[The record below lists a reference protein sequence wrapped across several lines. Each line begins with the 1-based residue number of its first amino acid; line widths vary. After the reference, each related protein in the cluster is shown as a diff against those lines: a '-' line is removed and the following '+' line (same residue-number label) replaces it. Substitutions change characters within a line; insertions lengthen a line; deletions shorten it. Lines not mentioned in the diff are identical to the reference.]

1 MPHGRIG
8 VKTKAA
14 SAQSSV
20 GHGDK
25 EKDEGEL
32 FLDAVKDV
40 TPLKHGIA
48 EVTTRQWATPAAA
61 DQRGPVPDGGDSF
74 VRSGLQTNV
83 VRRLRRG
90 QIPIEVELDLH
101 GFTSRE
107 AELKVHAFLLSARVP
122 NRQRGVRI
130 IHGRGHGS
138 PDGKSVLK
146 GKTQQWLREYDAV
159 LAFCPAESAHG
170 GAGAVHVLLKKK

>member
-1 MPHGRIG
+1 M
-8 VKTKAA
+8 TKRN
-14 SAQSSV
+14 
-20 GHGDK
+20 K
-25 EKDEGEL
+25 EEEESQL

-40 TPLKHGIA
+40 KPLKHGIA
-48 EVTTRQWATPAAA
+48 ELRTKQLPALRQRRSVPVIDDSQA
-61 DQRGPVPDGGDSF
+61 DFLDADSF
-74 VRSGLQTNV
+74 VRSGVQANV

-90 QIPIEVELDLH
+90 QIPIEAELDLH

-107 AELKVHAFLLSARVP
+107 AEAKIRAFLLSARVP

-146 GKTQQWLREYDAV
+146 GKTRQWLRDYEAV
-159 LAFCPAESAHG
+159 LAFCPAGTVHG
-170 GAGAVHVLLKKK
+170 GTGAVHVLLRKK

>member
-1 MPHGRIG
+1 MAHRN
-8 VKTKAA
+8 KEDE
-14 SAQSSV
+14 AQ
-20 GHGDK
+20 
-25 EKDEGEL
+25 L
-32 FLDAVKDV
+32 FLESVKDV
-40 TPLKHGIA
+40 KQMKHGIA
-48 EVTTRQWATPAAA
+48 ELTIRQTATPTV
-61 DQRGPVPDGGDSF
+61 RRPVPADEDSQADAFDADSF
-74 VRSGLQTNV
+74 LRSGVQTAI

-90 QIPIEVELDLH
+90 QIPIEDELDLH

-107 AELKVHAFLLSARVP
+107 AELKLRAFLLSARVP

-146 GKTQQWLREYDAV
+146 GKTRQWLREYDAV